1 MTVRLLLLLGL
12 TLAGL
17 IATMLTGVAR
27 ANGCAA
33 HEYLG
38 ADGRCTSEIVPVDRI
53 VVDKSERRMWA
64 YANGQPIRAFEIALG
79 RDPVG
84 DKERQGDNRTPEGV
98 YPVTAHNPESA
109 FHLSLR
115 LGYPTPE
122 QRAAAEA
129 AGIDPG
135 GDIMIHGLP
144 NGKEF
149 LGRAHLARDWTA
161 GCIAVTNE
169 EIEWLFEAVEVGTPL
184 EIRA

>member
-1 MTVRLLLLLGL
+1 MTGRLILLLFIA
-12 TLAGL
+12 LAGVT
-17 IATMLTGVAR
+17 AVTLTGVAR

-33 HEYLG
+33 HEYPG
-38 ADGRCTSEIVPVDRI
+38 ADGRCTSQIVAVDRI
-53 VVDKSERRMWA
+53 VIDKSERRMWA
-64 YANGQPIRAFEIALG
+64 YAKGQPIRAFDIALG

-84 DKERQGDNRTPEGV
+84 DKERQGDNRTPEGI

-122 QRAAAEA
+122 QSAAAEA
-129 AGIDPG
+129 TGTDPG

-144 NGKEF
+144 NGQDY

-169 EIEWLFEAVEVGTPL
+169 EIEWLYEAVAVGTPV